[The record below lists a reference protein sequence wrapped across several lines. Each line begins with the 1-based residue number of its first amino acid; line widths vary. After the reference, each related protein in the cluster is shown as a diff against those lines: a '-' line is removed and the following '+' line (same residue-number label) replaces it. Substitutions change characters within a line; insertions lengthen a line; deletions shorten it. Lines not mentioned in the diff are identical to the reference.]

1 MYTPILSN
9 EAEILKCVQV
19 VIMGYQII
27 LLGFLNRSWLLESV
41 KGLCELFI
49 KKNKSKGIKR
59 NKEN

>member
-41 KGLCELFI
+41 KGLCDALV
-49 KKNKSKGIKR
+49 N
-59 NKEN
+59 